1 MSDDLETGWARVA
14 MLGGGTEYGMFFTPE
29 INDEVLV
36 AFDQGDIS
44 SPYIVGSL
52 WSGKNKPPAAPS
64 GKAVV
69 GGKVNQRIVR
79 SRSGHVIVLDDT
91 AGAEKILLQDKTGK
105 NSIEID
111 SVKNA
116 ITIKSA
122 GDLTI
127 DVTGKLI
134 LKSKQDFTVESTT
147 KADLKVG
154 SAELTLEMAG
164 SALKGTKLDLQGQT
178 QTAIQ
183 GAQTSVKGSA
193 MVEIQGGIVK
203 IN

>member
-1 MSDDLETGWARVA
+1 M
-14 MLGGGTEYGMFFTPE
+14 
-29 INDEVLV
+29 
-36 AFDQGDIS
+36 
-44 SPYIVGSL
+44 
-52 WSGKNKPPAAPS
+52 
-64 GKAVV
+64 
-69 GGKVNQRIVR
+69 
-79 SRSGHVIVLDDT
+79 IVLDDT
-91 AGAEKILLQDKTGK
+91 AGAEKIVLQDKTGK